1 MKLTKNDYITI
12 LKYYNINVPKDTKL
26 KIIRQKAEQLIAEKL
41 CRCIKKVDTSN
52 LATEARAIAICKNSI
67 LTKKNIGIHHFTCKK
82 KPKLYSKKGSKSK
95 TKIIKRN

>member
-12 LKYYNINVPKDTKL
+12 LKYYNISIPKNTKL
-26 KIIRQKAEQLIAEKL
+26 KTVRQKAEQIIAEKL

-52 LATEARAIAICKNSI
+52 LTKESRAIAICKNSVI
-67 LTKKNIGIHHFTCKK
+67 TRKNLNIHRFTCKK
-82 KPKLYSKKGSKSK
+82 KPKLHSKKGSKSN